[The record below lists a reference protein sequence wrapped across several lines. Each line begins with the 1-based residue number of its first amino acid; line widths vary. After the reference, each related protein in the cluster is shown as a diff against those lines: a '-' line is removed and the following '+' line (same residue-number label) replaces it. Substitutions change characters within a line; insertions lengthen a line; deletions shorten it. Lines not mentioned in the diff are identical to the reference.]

1 MLDIYRDQTN
11 TEKAVV
17 FANEYLNH
25 PMHFMKYRT
34 EVQSFKTEA
43 LKQSAHHE
51 IMICESQKRHGHL
64 KAAKSAL
71 NMLKNIFKRYSR
83 PCRKILALKMSFI
96 WMINK
101 QLHVV
106 YKLPMIQV
114 KANKKSFG
122 NWAEK
127 VVCIYLQKQGFKV
140 LVTNYR
146 RPFGEIDVIAQT
158 NDLLVFVEVKA
169 RTDTKLIRPTEL
181 ILASK
186 KKKLSTQP
194 RTTLCIM
201 IVLMISPYVLMLH

>member
-1 MLDIYRDQTN
+1 
-11 TEKAVV
+11 
-17 FANEYLNH
+17 
-25 PMHFMKYRT
+25 
-34 EVQSFKTEA
+34 
-43 LKQSAHHE
+43 
-51 IMICESQKRHGHL
+51 
-64 KAAKSAL
+64 
-71 NMLKNIFKRYSR
+71 
-83 PCRKILALKMSFI
+83 
-96 WMINK
+96 MINK

-186 KKKLSTQP
+186 KKKIINTAKDYLMYYD
-194 RTTLCIM
+194 CINDFTIRFDVALVEGSM
-201 IVLMISPYVLMLH
+201 KHYSVTYIANAFQDE